1 MCHQAPALS
10 PFGCNG
16 IRRSMPKPAA
26 HIEALFP
33 TLIYRAAKVGSDRLN
48 HDLGEAAL
56 ALADNDTA
64 GRRWCEKHGYAG
76 YTSYGSLPDL
86 PDRSPLFAKLKRVI
100 ERHAARFAKELH
112 WDLRGGKP
120 LCDTMWVNVLS
131 EGGSHSSHLHTNAV
145 LSGTYYV
152 TSPEGSG
159 PIVFEDPR
167 HGLMMAA
174 PPRKAKAPRPMRTYV
189 SQVPAPGTLILWES
203 WLRHEVPVNRAR
215 GERIS
220 VSFNLVIG

>member
-1 MCHQAPALS
+1 
-10 PFGCNG
+10 
-16 IRRSMPKPAA
+16 MPKPPPP

-33 TLIYRAAKVGSDRLN
+33 TLVYRTAIAGAGRLN
-48 HDLGEAAL
+48 HDLEQAAL
-56 ALADNDTA
+56 ALAENDAA
-64 GRRWCEKHGYAG
+64 GRRWCETHGYAG
-76 YTSYGSLPDL
+76 YTSYGSLTDL
-86 PDRSPLFAKLKRVI
+86 AERLEPFARLKRAI

-112 WDLRGGKP
+112 WELRGGKP
-120 LCDTMWVNVLS
+120 VCDTMWVNVLP

-152 TSPEGSG
+152 TAPQGSG

-174 PPRKAKAPRPMRTYV
+174 PPRKASAPRPLRTYV
-189 SQVPAPGTLILWES
+189 SADPTPGTLILWES
-203 WLRHEVPVNRAR
+203 WLRHEVPLNRAP

-220 VSFNLVIG
+220 VSFNIAIG